1 MRSPI
6 RAGSSTSLTGSGSA
20 TLKFQGVLSA
30 FHWMEVLSGKSIFPM
45 KVLSGKSIIWVKVSF
60 PDTSNYT
67 KTAERK
73 ILSAVGTVAGDP
85 AQTQSKSQTRSK
97 TRRLHRNQNQ
107 HQPPIPHLSCSPD
120 IFCFPNWTLIS
131 PPLKNC
137 HTFPARLHEPETFHL

>member
-1 MRSPI
+1 MILNFDCKIKQNHFVFKRNNLFC
-6 RAGSSTSLTGSGSA
+6 GSNVRLYA
-20 TLKFQGVLSA
+20 YQWA
-30 FHWMEVLSGKSIFPM
+30 NNA
-45 KVLSGKSIIWVKVSF
+45 SF
-60 PDTSNYT
+60 PTKSNYT